1 MAINLTPL
9 NPQSSNDNSQ
19 LSNLPGFELKGF
31 LDNNS
36 KIELFI
42 LTPPNNS
49 IITKNYNYNN
59 FTTLTSQNQSGP
71 SPSSQDVI
79 EISDII
85 IDPYKDFLKETNG
98 DERVDSGTF
107 TMVYNFYNNIIGNN
121 LQHLYISEIS
131 PDRTEI
137 RLESLDLDSLALESQ
152 TEAFVNKKENTNHFI
167 EFHLNLG
174 DNVFIPAVNI
184 KLDDEDSN
192 NPSILIKLKSPLNSN
207 IKINTNLW
215 VVELLEEQKAYSLE
229 IIPESI
235 NVVDTTSIKGP
246 NFNIEVNNEINNSTL
261 PLSYLDL
268 IATNSTSSQN
278 QLDNLLKEKSLN
290 INIDYTDFNSFV
302 HFSSAKTRIENFYYK
317 VKLIESY
324 STSLT
329 TLNNTSTSTNI
340 SSSKSNL
347 EGKINNIISNFD
359 GYDRYLF
366 YNTGSYSYPKT
377 TTQKPYILASSNS
390 PSVLD
395 WLGNGDENS
404 PNFGGLL
411 ASASLFDINNR
422 NQLLKSIPEYLRDD
436 PSNHH

>member
-1 MAINLTPL
+1 MFKWL
-9 NPQSSNDNSQ
+9 
-19 LSNLPGFELKGF
+19 
-31 LDNNS
+31 
-36 KIELFI
+36 
-42 LTPPNNS
+42 
-49 IITKNYNYNN
+49 
-59 FTTLTSQNQSGP
+59 
-71 SPSSQDVI
+71 
-79 EISDII
+79 
-85 IDPYKDFLKETNG
+85 
-98 DERVDSGTF
+98 
-107 TMVYNFYNNIIGNN
+107 
-121 LQHLYISEIS
+121 
-131 PDRTEI
+131 
-137 RLESLDLDSLALESQ
+137 
-152 TEAFVNKKENTNHFI
+152 
-167 EFHLNLG
+167 
-174 DNVFIPAVNI
+174 
-184 KLDDEDSN
+184 
-192 NPSILIKLKSPLNSN
+192 
-207 IKINTNLW
+207 
-215 VVELLEEQKAYSLE
+215 
-229 IIPESI
+229 
-235 NVVDTTSIKGP
+235 GP
-246 NFNIEVNNEINNSTL
+246 NFE
-261 PLSYLDL
+261 
-268 IATNSTSSQN
+268 
-278 QLDNLLKEKSLN
+278 
-290 INIDYTDFNSFV
+290 
-302 HFSSAKTRIENFYYK
+302 YK